1 MVPNEGS
8 DRTDVE
14 RREEY
19 DVVVVGCGMA
29 GLAAGNRAA
38 RLGCDVAMLEK
49 SPEERRGGHTR
60 FTESFRVPSADTD
73 LSEYGYEFDIPDYTP
88 SEFYDDIMT
97 QTNCRADET
106 LAETLVENAG
116 ETIEWLTEL
125 GVEWDMTPLNSGY
138 TVGRTWFDG
147 EELVATLIETATD
160 AGADVFYSAEA
171 RALRQ
176 APDRR
181 IVGVDAVTDEGF
193 VRFGCDAAIIACG
206 GYESSPEKRTRYY
219 GSDYDA
225 MTVRGSRYNTGEAI
239 DMMLD
244 AGAKAEGQWG
254 GAHMALIDAAAPPV
268 EGGTNRIDGY
278 QYGLLLNHEGDRFV
292 DEGED
297 ARAHTYAKFGRKIF
311 EQPGREAFILVDSK
325 TIDEVDATG
334 PSDPVVDD
342 DVRAV
347 LERLGCENPD
357 AAASTVEEYNA
368 ACDPGAFDPQVLDG
382 NATTGVT
389 PPKSNW
395 ALPVDDPPF
404 YGYAVTG
411 GITFAFGGVAT
422 TADAAV
428 LDTRDRTI
436 PGLYAAGNSVG
447 GLFYDNYPGGT
458 GLTNAA
464 VFGRI
469 AGEKAAEYVAD

>member
-1 MVPNEGS
+1 MAAKDGG
-8 DRTDVE
+8 DRTVPE
-14 RREEY
+14 QREQY
-19 DVVVVGCGMA
+19 DVVIVGCGMA

-73 LSEYGYEFDIPDYTP
+73 LTEHGYGFDIPDYTVA
-88 SEFYDDIMT
+88 EFYDDIMA
-97 QTNCRADET
+97 QTNGRADEE

-116 ETIEWLTEL
+116 ETIEWLTDL

-147 EELVATLIETATD
+147 EELVDTLVAAATD

-171 RALRQ
+171 RTLRRSGDGRVE
-176 APDRR
+176 A
-181 IVGVDAVTDEGF
+181 VDAVTDEGF
-193 VRFGCDAAIIACG
+193 VRFDCGAAIVACG

-244 AGAKAEGQWG
+244 AGAKPVGQWG
-254 GAHMALIDAAAPPV
+254 GAHMALIDAASPPV

-278 QYGLLLNHEGDRFV
+278 QYGLLVNHEGERFV

-334 PSDPVVDD
+334 PSDPVVGDD
-342 DVRAV
+342 LRDVLDRA
-347 LERLGCENPD
+347 GCERPD
-357 AAASTVEEYNA
+357 DAVATVESYNA
-368 ACDPGAFDPQVLDG
+368 ACDPDEFDPQTLDG
-382 NATTGVT
+382 NDATDVT

-404 YGYAVTG
+404 YAYAVTG

-422 TADAAV
+422 TEDAEV
-428 LDTRDRTI
+428 VDTRDRVV

-447 GLFYDNYPGGT
+447 DLFYDNYPGGT

>member
-29 GLAAGNRAA
+29 GLAAGNRGA

-160 AGADVFYSAEA
+160 AGADVCYSAEA

>member
-1 MVPNEGS
+1 MSAKDGDERNAPK
-8 DRTDVE
+8 
-14 RREEY
+14 RREEC
-19 DVVVVGCGMA
+19 DAVVVGCGMA

-38 RLGCDVAMLEK
+38 RLGLDVVLLEK

-73 LSEYGYEFDIPDYTP
+73 LSEYGYEFDIPDYTV
-88 SEFYDDIMT
+88 SEFYDDIMA
-97 QTNCRADET
+97 QTNGRADEG

-147 EELVATLIETATD
+147 EELVDTLVEAATD
-160 AGADVFYSAEA
+160 AGADVYYDAEA
-171 RALRQ
+171 RELRQ
-176 APDRR
+176 SADRR
-181 IVGVDAVTDEGF
+181 ITAIDAVTDEGF
-193 VRFGCDAAIIACG
+193 VRFDCDAAIIAAG

-219 GSDYDA
+219 GPDYDA

-239 DMMLD
+239 DMALD
-244 AGAKAEGQWG
+244 AGAKAAGQWG
-254 GAHMALIDAAAPPV
+254 GAHMALIDAAAPDV

-278 QYGLLLNHEGDRFV
+278 QYGLLVNHEGERFV

-297 ARAHTYAKFGRKIF
+297 ARAHTYAKFGQKIF
-311 EQPGREAFILVDSK
+311 EQPNREAFILVDSK
-325 TIDEVDATG
+325 TIGEVDATG
-334 PSDPVVDD
+334 PSDPVVGDD
-342 DVRAV
+342 LRDV
-347 LERLGCENPD
+347 LERVGCENPD
-357 AAASTVEEYNA
+357 AAVATVEEYNA
-368 ACDPGAFDPQVLDG
+368 ACDPDGFDPQVLDG
-382 NATTGVT
+382 NETTGVT
-389 PPKSNW
+389 PSKSNW
-395 ALPVDDPPF
+395 ALPADDPPF
-404 YGYAVTG
+404 YAYAVTG

-422 TADAAV
+422 TEDAEV
-428 LDTRDRTI
+428 LDTRDRVI

-447 GLFYDNYPGGT
+447 DLFYDNYPGGT

-469 AGEKAAEYVAD
+469 AGEKVAEYVAD